1 MEGGSRGVGPAAP
14 QRLELQLEGLVQG
27 VGFRPWVHRLATE
40 LGLRGWVANGPDG
53 AAVALEG
60 ERPALERFLAAL
72 PESPPA
78 HCRIDR
84 LEVRWGSSQGEPAGM
99 RIAPSTAVAPGRA
112 GGATSETAAAARA
125 LVLPDLATCE
135 ACLAELRDPGNR
147 RHGYPLISCTDCG
160 PRYSLLRR
168 LPFER
173 DNTSLADFP
182 LCAACRREYGD
193 PADRRFH
200 AQTLSCPACGPRLA
214 WRELDRS
221 RAPAAGLDSDPGI
234 QAGQGAQATNQTAIA
249 AAAAALRAGRIV
261 ALQGV
266 GGFQLLVEAGNAAA
280 VAEVRRRKGRPDK
293 PLALMASREW
303 IEAHGHPSPEEAAL
317 VDSAAAPIVLLH
329 PRTPPPI
336 AAGVTNG
343 SAWLGVMR
351 PSSALHHLLLEAV
364 GGPVVATSANHSG
377 EPLASDAVGD
387 SAVLA
392 ALADGVLSHGLAI
405 VNPIDDGVA
414 RVAGGHP
421 LLLRQGRGSAPIALE
436 LAGGN
441 TTDRTD
447 TGTGAVLALG
457 AQIKASFALGLQAA
471 GGRRLALLSPAL
483 GNLESEAGS
492 AHLQRTLAAWL
503 KRQGVSPAAL
513 RCDGHPGYVSTR
525 LAQALAAREGLP
537 LVPVQHHHAHL
548 LACAAEHGLA
558 GPQLGVAWDGSGHGD
573 DGTLWGGEALL
584 ITPTGYQRLA
594 RLRPFRLPGGETAAR
609 EPRRAALGLLHAG
622 LGATGLEALQA
633 RGLASLAAFTA
644 EELTVLH
651 GLLDC
656 PSAAAAARAPL
667 CSSVGRLF
675 DAVASLLGLVQ
686 RCSYEGQAAMA
697 LEGLATAAWERE
709 GRDGR
714 RGDQTPWPAAGPEER
729 AQTMLA
735 GGAGDGHLIL
745 RAAAAGEPRQLDWQ
759 PLLEVILADL
769 ANGRDRGAIA
779 LGFHRALASALG
791 ELASALGARQ
801 LLLAG
806 GCFQNALLLE
816 LACAELH
823 RRGITPLW
831 PRQLPCN
838 DGAIALGQLLAE
850 KPEPDEATPR
860 WPWPAEAG
868 WL

>member
-1 MEGGSRGVGPAAP
+1 MDGSRGVGPAAP
-14 QRLELQLEGLVQG
+14 QRLEIQLEGLVQG

-60 ERPALERFLAAL
+60 ESPALERFLAAL
-72 PESPPA
+72 PVAGPA

-99 RIAPSTAVAPGRA
+99 RIAPSSAVAPARA
-112 GGATSETAAAARA
+112 GGAACGTAAAARA
-125 LVLPDLATCE
+125 LVLPDLATCA

-147 RHGYPLISCTDCG
+147 RHGYPFISCTDCG
-160 PRYSLLRR
+160 PRYSVLRR

-182 LCAACRREYGD
+182 LCAACRQEYGD

-200 AQTLSCPACGPRLA
+200 AQTLSCPACGPQLA
-214 WRELDRS
+214 WREL
-221 RAPAAGLDSDPGI
+221 A
-234 QAGQGAQATNQTAIA
+234 QAGQGAQATNRAAIA
-249 AAAAALRAGRIV
+249 AAAAALGAGRIV

-280 VAEVRRRKGRPDK
+280 VAELRRRKGRPDK
-293 PLALMASREW
+293 PLALMAPREW
-303 IEAHGHPSPEEAAL
+303 IERHGRPSPEEAAL
-317 VDSAAAPIVLLH
+317 LDAAAAPIVLLRQ
-329 PRTPPPI
+329 RTPAPI
-336 AAGVTNG
+336 AAGVTQA

-364 GGPVVATSANHSG
+364 GGPVVATSANRSG
-377 EPLASDAVGD
+377 EPLASDALGD
-387 SAVLA
+387 GAVLA

-414 RVAGGHP
+414 RVAGGEP

-436 LAGGN
+436 LVAGPAAGA
-441 TTDRTD
+441 DA

-457 AQIKASFALGLQAA
+457 AQLKASFALGLPAA
-471 GGRRLALLSPAL
+471 ADRRLALLSPAL
-483 GNLESEAGS
+483 GDLESEAGAS
-492 AHLQRTLAAWL
+492 HLQRTLAAWL
-503 KRQGVSPAAL
+503 NRQGVSPAAL

-525 LAQALAAREGLP
+525 LARALAAREGLP

-584 ITPTGYQRLA
+584 ITPTGYRRLA
-594 RLRPFRLPGGETAAR
+594 RLRPFRLPGGEAAAR
-609 EPRRAALGLLHAG
+609 EPRRSALGLLHAG
-622 LGATGLEALQA
+622 LGSTGLEALRA

-644 EELTVLH
+644 EELTVLQ
-651 GLLDC
+651 GLLES
-656 PSAAAAARAPL
+656 PNAAAAARAPL
-667 CSSVGRLF
+667 GSSVGRLF

-697 LEGLATAAWERE
+697 LEGLATAAWERQGKPAVGA
-709 GRDGR
+709 GR
-714 RGDQTPWPAAGPEER
+714 
-729 AQTMLA
+729 
-735 GGAGDGHLIL
+735 AGDGRLIL
-745 RAAAAGEPRQLDWQ
+745 QATGADTPWQLDWQ
-759 PLLEVILADL
+759 PLLEAILTHL
-769 ANGRDRGAIA
+769 AEGRDPGAIA
-779 LGFHRALASALG
+779 LGFHSALAAALG

-816 LACAELH
+816 LAIGEVR

-831 PRQLPCN
+831 PRRLPCN

-850 KPEPDEATPR
+850 EPDDGTPR
-860 WPWPAEAG
+860 WPWPADAG